1 MPLGVLYYILMKNRI
16 EKSSLSKRELKPRE
30 KVLLKKISAKIR
42 ADLMG
47 KKGKSVEWLAVEADI
62 AISTL
67 RSIMD
72 SDPKLGLGVITLYR
86 IARTLGYKGLEEFF
100 ADI

>member
-1 MPLGVLYYILMKNRI
+1 MKDRI

-42 ADLMG
+42 SDLMG

-67 RSIMD
+67 RVVMD
-72 SDPKLGLGVITLYR
+72 GSDPKLGLGVITLYR
-86 IARTLGYKGLEEFF
+86 IARALDYKGLEEFF